1 MVSDTLTPDE
11 KEIKNFKKAMKEVWK
26 EKNKSRATEAR
37 RIEERIKKTD
47 SRIGNLIDLRGKSLI
62 DDKEFSKRYEPLK
75 LEKNKITTYQEE
87 NETNHK
93 SIDSYLDYGLKVFEN
108 MVYFRKNSTIEAKD
122 KLLPLVFPE
131 GIYYKDRKVGTTKIP
146 TILRVLKGKNG
157 EKSTMVDHRGLEP

>member
-47 SRIGNLIDLRGKSLI
+47 RRIDNLIDLRGKSLI

-75 LEKNKITTYQEE
+75 IEKHEITIYQKE

-93 SIDSYLDYGLKVFEN
+93 SIESYLDYGLKIFEN
-108 MVYFRKNSTIEAKD
+108 MPYFWKNSTIEAKD
-122 KLLPLVFPE
+122 KVFPIVFSE
-131 GIYYKDRKVGTTKIP
+131 GIYYKDKKVGTTKIP
-146 TILRVLKGKNG
+146 TILMVLKGKNS
-157 EKSTMVDHRGLEP
+157 EKSTMVEHRGLEP